1 LEDGH
6 RIEDRITVFYSVC
19 GYILRPRN
27 NEKIIERRLIY
38 LDRKTKEQVVSE
50 LQVKL
55 KEANLGI
62 LTSFSKMNV
71 EKMETLRKTLR
82 KSNAELKVVKN
93 TLLNIAAKDTAF
105 SILADHFKWPIA
117 VVLSYKDPVEPTKA
131 LIDFAKKNPELEIKV
146 GVLDGKL
153 LDKSDITSL
162 AELPSREV
170 LLGKL
175 VSVMAAV
182 PTSLVTVLS
191 GVPRNFVQVLN
202 AYCDKK
208 QAVN

>member
-1 LEDGH
+1 
-6 RIEDRITVFYSVC
+6 
-19 GYILRPRN
+19 
-27 NEKIIERRLIY
+27 
-38 LDRKTKEQVVSE
+38 LDRRTKEQIVSE
-50 LQVKL
+50 LQGKL
-55 KEANLGI
+55 KEAKLGV
-62 LTSFSKMNV
+62 LTSFSGMNV
-71 EKMETLRKTLR
+71 EKMEALRNALR

-93 TLLNIAAKDTAF
+93 TLLGIASKETDF
-105 SILADHFKWPIA
+105 SVLADHFKWPVA
-117 VVLSYKDPVEPTKA
+117 VVLSHKDPVGPTKV

-153 LDKSDITSL
+153 LTKNDISAL

-182 PTSLVTVLS
+182 PTSFVTILS

-208 QAVN
+208 KTLN

>member
-1 LEDGH
+1 M
-6 RIEDRITVFYSVC
+6 DR
-19 GYILRPRN
+19 R
-27 NEKIIERRLIY
+27 
-38 LDRKTKEQVVSE
+38 TKEQVVSE

-71 EKMETLRKTLR
+71 EKMETLRKALR

-146 GVLDGKL
+146 GVLDGKI

-208 QAVN
+208 QTAN

>member
-1 LEDGH
+1 M
-6 RIEDRITVFYSVC
+6 DR
-19 GYILRPRN
+19 R
-27 NEKIIERRLIY
+27 
-38 LDRKTKEQVVSE
+38 TKEQVVSE

-71 EKMETLRKTLR
+71 EKMEALRKALR

-170 LLGKL
+170 LLGRL

-191 GVPRNFVQVLN
+191 GVPRNFVQVLH

-208 QAVN
+208 QATN

>member
-1 LEDGH
+1 M
-6 RIEDRITVFYSVC
+6 DR
-19 GYILRPRN
+19 R
-27 NEKIIERRLIY
+27 
-38 LDRKTKEQVVSE
+38 TKEQVVSE

-71 EKMETLRKTLR
+71 EKMEALRKALR

-208 QAVN
+208 QATN

>member
-1 LEDGH
+1 
-6 RIEDRITVFYSVC
+6 
-19 GYILRPRN
+19 
-27 NEKIIERRLIY
+27 
-38 LDRKTKEQVVSE
+38 LDRRTKEQIVSE
-50 LQVKL
+50 LQGKL
-55 KEANLGI
+55 REAKLGV
-62 LTSFSKMNV
+62 LTSFSGMNV
-71 EKMETLRKTLR
+71 AKMEALRNALR

-93 TLLNIAAKDTAF
+93 TLLGIASKETDF
-105 SILADHFKWPIA
+105 SILADHFKWPVA
-117 VVLSYKDPVEPTKA
+117 VVLSHKDPVGPTKV
-131 LIDFAKKNPELEIKV
+131 LIDFAKKNPELEIKI

-153 LDKSDITSL
+153 LTRSDISAL

-182 PTSLVTVLS
+182 PTAFVTVLS

-208 QAVN
+208 KTLN

>member
-1 LEDGH
+1 M
-6 RIEDRITVFYSVC
+6 DR
-19 GYILRPRN
+19 R
-27 NEKIIERRLIY
+27 
-38 LDRKTKEQVVSE
+38 TKEQVVSE

-55 KEANLGI
+55 KEANLGV
-62 LTSFSKMNV
+62 LTSFSGMNV
-71 EKMETLRKTLR
+71 EKMEALRNVLR

-93 TLLNIAAKDTAF
+93 TLLGIASKETNF
-105 SILADHFKWPIA
+105 SVLADHFKWPVA

-153 LDKSDITSL
+153 LNKSDLIAL
-162 AELPSREV
+162 AELPSREI

-191 GVPRNFVQVLN
+191 GVQRNFVQVLN

-208 QAVN
+208 KNLN

>member
-1 LEDGH
+1 M
-6 RIEDRITVFYSVC
+6 DR
-19 GYILRPRN
+19 R
-27 NEKIIERRLIY
+27 
-38 LDRKTKEQVVSE
+38 TKEQIVSE
-50 LQVKL
+50 LQGKL
-55 KEANLGI
+55 REAKLGV
-62 LTSFSKMNV
+62 LTSFSGMNV
-71 EKMETLRKTLR
+71 AKMEALRNALR

-93 TLLNIAAKDTAF
+93 TLLGIASKETDF
-105 SILADHFKWPIA
+105 SILADHFKWPVA
-117 VVLSYKDPVEPTKA
+117 VVLSHKDPVGPTKV
-131 LIDFAKKNPELEIKV
+131 LIDFAKKNPELEIKI

-153 LDKSDITSL
+153 LTRSDISAL

-182 PTSLVTVLS
+182 PTAFVTVLS

-208 QAVN
+208 KTLN

>member
-1 LEDGH
+1 M
-6 RIEDRITVFYSVC
+6 DR
-19 GYILRPRN
+19 G
-27 NEKIIERRLIY
+27 
-38 LDRKTKEQVVSE
+38 TKEQIVSE

-55 KEANLGI
+55 KEANLGV
-62 LTSFSKMNV
+62 LTSFNKMNV
-71 EKMETLRKTLR
+71 VKMEALRNVLR

-93 TLLNIAAKDTAF
+93 TLLGIAAKETAF
-105 SILADHFKWPIA
+105 NVLADHFKWPVA

-153 LDKSDITSL
+153 LTKNDLTAL

-182 PTSLVTVLS
+182 PTSLVTVLN
-191 GVPRNFVQVLN
+191 GVQRDFVQVLN

-208 QAVN
+208 NTLN

>member
-1 LEDGH
+1 M
-6 RIEDRITVFYSVC
+6 DR
-19 GYILRPRN
+19 R
-27 NEKIIERRLIY
+27 
-38 LDRKTKEQVVSE
+38 TKEQIVSE
-50 LQVKL
+50 LQEKL
-55 KEANLGI
+55 KEAKLGV
-62 LTSFSKMNV
+62 LTSFSGMNV
-71 EKMETLRKTLR
+71 AKMEALRNALR

-93 TLLNIAAKDTAF
+93 TLLGIASKETDF
-105 SILADHFKWPIA
+105 SILADHFKWPVAI
-117 VVLSYKDPVEPTKA
+117 VLSHKDPVGPTKV

-153 LDKSDITSL
+153 LTRSDISAL

-182 PTSLVTVLS
+182 PTAFVTVLS
-191 GVPRNFVQVLN
+191 GVPRSFVQVLN

-208 QAVN
+208 KTLN